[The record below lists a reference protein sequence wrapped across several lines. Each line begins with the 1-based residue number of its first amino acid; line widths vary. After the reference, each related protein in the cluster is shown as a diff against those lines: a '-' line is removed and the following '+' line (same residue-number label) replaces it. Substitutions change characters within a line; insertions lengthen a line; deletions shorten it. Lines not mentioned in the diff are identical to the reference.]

1 MSMHFAWDAAPQITT
16 HLPPDVFSAEFVSEC
31 FWCQGMILFEFQTPF
46 PCLNRFVSMYFRS
59 STEYCNTMQ
68 YYTMHVA
75 TYLTCAFE
83 IHQRGMKRFCSEMFE
98 LNSSWDFSLCF
109 RPSQWQVDRECGR
122 MHTGKKKWQDE
133 VRAVLGLVQRTW
145 SRNVWHLVL
154 KS

>member
-68 YYTMHVA
+68 YYTMHVS

-98 LNSSWDFSLCF
+98 QLMGFLPLLQAVSMASYPWMRSHAF
-109 RPSQWQVDRECGR
+109 R
-122 MHTGKKKWQDE
+122 KKKVTRWSKGSA
-133 VRAVLGLVQRTW
+133 RAGATRMEQKCLAPD
-145 SRNVWHLVL
+145 LVL